1 MQQTE
6 YAWAG
11 IDAGKGHHH
20 VVVIDGDGRRLL
32 SRRVA
37 NDEPDL
43 EAVIA
48 AVLGCAVEVT
58 WTIDLADGPAALV
71 LALLLGRGQR
81 VRYLPGVAVNRA
93 ADAYRGEGKTDAKD
107 AAVIADQGRMRRDL
121 RELELDDQVIAEL
134 RMLTA
139 HRADLAAD
147 RTRAINRLRI
157 QLLGVFP
164 ALERALDFTNRGPL
178 VLISQFQSPQQ
189 LADAGQTEVEQW
201 LRGHKVRHADRLA
214 AAAVRA
220 AATQHTRIV
229 GEATAADLI
238 ARLARA
244 VLDLDRQLA
253 DIDKRIINPFRGP
266 PAPRRH
272 HQHGRHREP
281 ARRGVPRCRRRQS
294 RRVRLRR
301 SPGRLRRT
309 RAHTPGLRTTH
320 RQPAPAEA
328 LQPPT
333 PARLLHLGAD
343 QHPDEA
349 RRPRP
354 TTTAN
359 EPKANDTAR
368 PYSPSPAGASTSSGP
383 CSATNAPTRN
393 DHQTS
398 PPRLDKKIENHLP
411 PTRSCWLRLGL
422 KHGVE

>member
-157 QLLGVFP
+157 QLLGVCP

-220 AATQHTRIV
+220 AATQHTRLV

-253 DIDKRIINPFRGP
+253 DIDKRISTRFEVH
-266 PAPRRH
+266 RH
-272 HQHGRHREP
+272 HAIITSMVGIGNLLGAEFLAAAGGSLDGFASADHLAGYAGLAPTPRDSGRRTGNLHRPKRYNRQLQRVFYTSALISIQRSPASKAYYDRKRAEGKRHSQAVLAL
-281 ARRGVPRCRRRQS
+281 ARR
-294 RRVRLRR
+294 RVNVLWAMLRDQ
-301 SPGRLRRT
+301 RT
-309 RAHTPGLRTTH
+309 Y
-320 RQPAPAEA
+320 QE
-328 LQPPT
+328 QPPNI
-333 PARLLHLGAD
+333 AA
-343 QHPDEA
+343 A
-349 RRPRP
+349 
-354 TTTAN
+354 A
-359 EPKANDTAR
+359 
-368 PYSPSPAGASTSSGP
+368 
-383 CSATNAPTRN
+383 
-393 DHQTS
+393 
-398 PPRLDKKIENHLP
+398 
-411 PTRSCWLRLGL
+411 
-422 KHGVE
+422 